1 MNQLESKVIVPEEIS
16 VVAWYDGL
24 VIGVGSYQQ
33 NAFLIVLVAWDMEHS
48 RKAYLLL
55 DIEPAVETSIKRSIQ
70 NNNWNEFQETHNFLV
85 THYKG
90 DIFLVLEEPEVG
102 KSVSARRVAAHDLT
116 TLRNHDVENTLSS
129 ESLELW
135 FGMDHI

>member
-16 VVAWYDGL
+16 VVDWYDGL
-24 VIGVGSYQQ
+24 VIGVGQQ

-70 NNNWNEFQETHNFLV
+70 NKAWNEFQETHNFLV
-85 THYKG
+85 THYTG

-102 KSVSARRVAAHDLT
+102 KSVSARRVAARDLT
-116 TLRNHDVENTLSS
+116 ALRDHDVENTLTP
-129 ESLELW
+129 EYLKLW
-135 FGMDHI
+135 FGM